1 MGCFPSK
8 SVLLEDDSCFYYDWA
23 KAQGSNIYIEVH
35 IPEFVLQRNN
45 GQSEINDAVIAED
58 LDETKIDD
66 VKPKIKTS
74 SKKGSDNTEDTIKN
88 AKEATIAELKD
99 LFEKRKNEI
108 PANNEELKGKVA
120 EVKTNDARTQ
130 FLNSQLFSA
139 TAQTVCVSKVQDVSK
154 ESEKDSSKANN
165 ETLRRS
171 SRKDSFMNKILVYYF
186 RPKTGK

>member
-45 GQSEINDAVIAED
+45 GQSEINDAVIDED
-58 LDETKIDD
+58 LNETKIDD
-66 VKPKIKTS
+66 VKTKIKTS
-74 SKKGSDNTEDTIKN
+74 SKKTSDNTEDAIET

-108 PANNEELKGKVA
+108 PVNNEVA

>member
-8 SVLLEDDSCFYYDWA
+8 SVLLEDNSCFYYDWA
-23 KAQGSNIYIEVH
+23 KVSNSLIEVH

-45 GQSEINDAVIAED
+45 GQSEINDAVIDED
-58 LDETKIDD
+58 LNETKIDD
-66 VKPKIKTS
+66 VKTKIKTS
-74 SKKGSDNTEDTIKN
+74 SKITSDHFEDTIET

-108 PANNEELKGKVA
+108 PVNDEELKDEVA

>member
-8 SVLLEDDSCFYYDWA
+8 SVLLEENSCFYYDWA
-23 KAQGSNIYIEVH
+23 IAQASNSLIEVH

-45 GQSEINDAVIAED
+45 GQSEINDALIDAD
-58 LDETKIDD
+58 LDETKD
-66 VKPKIKTS
+66 VKS
-74 SKKGSDNTEDTIKN
+74 SDDF
-88 AKEATIAELKD
+88 EATIAELKD
-99 LFEKRKNEI
+99 LFEKRKNAI
-108 PANNEELKGKVA
+108 PVIDEELNDKVDK
-120 EVKTNDARTQ
+120 VKTDDARTQ

-139 TAQTVCVSKVQDVSK
+139 TGQTVCDPNVQDISK

>member
-8 SVLLEDDSCFYYDWA
+8 SVLLEDNSCFYYDWA
-23 KAQGSNIYIEVH
+23 IAQGSNPLIEVH

-45 GQSEINDAVIAED
+45 GQSEINDALIDED
-58 LDETKIDD
+58 LDKTKIDD
-66 VKPKIKTS
+66 VKTKQ
-74 SKKGSDNTEDTIKN
+74 
-88 AKEATIAELKD
+88 EATIAELKD

-108 PANNEELKGKVA
+108 PANDEELKCEVA
-120 EVKTNDARTQ
+120 EIKANDARTQ

-139 TAQTVCVSKVQDVSK
+139 TAQTVCDPNVQDISK

>member
-1 MGCFPSK
+1 MGCCPSK
-8 SVLLEDDSCFYYDWA
+8 SVLLEDNSCFYYDWA
-23 KAQGSNIYIEVH
+23 IAQASNSLIEVH

-45 GQSEINDAVIAED
+45 GQSEINDALIDED
-58 LDETKIDD
+58 LDKTKD
-66 VKPKIKTS
+66 VKS
-74 SKKGSDNTEDTIKN
+74 SDDFEETIAKS
-88 AKEATIAELKD
+88 KEATIAELKR
-99 LFEKRKNEI
+99 LFEKRKNDV
-108 PANNEELKGKVA
+108 NNEELKDEIAK
-120 EVKTNDARTQ
+120 VKTNDARTQ

-139 TAQTVCVSKVQDVSK
+139 TAQTVCDPNVQDISK